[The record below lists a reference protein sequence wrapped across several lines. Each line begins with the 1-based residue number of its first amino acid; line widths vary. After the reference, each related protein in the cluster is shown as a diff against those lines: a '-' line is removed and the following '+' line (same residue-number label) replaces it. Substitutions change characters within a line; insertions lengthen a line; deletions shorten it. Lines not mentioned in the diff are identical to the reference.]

1 MSDAHSEG
9 RSGPKQA
16 ASAPTGGGSERLQV
30 KAKLLRELRDYA
42 RGGMAQEL
50 KTKYRPAP
58 PPAAEPEPV
67 STDPVEDDAD
77 LTKLDEDTISRLLG
91 D

>member
-9 RSGPKQA
+9 RPGPKQPA
-16 ASAPTGGGSERLQV
+16 QPTTGGGSERLQV

-58 PPAAEPEPV
+58 APEPV
-67 STDPVEDDAD
+67 VADEPELVDDSDD